1 MPVGRGVATEGRPS
15 PLLGRFLG
23 AMGRKQGVGGEGVSP
38 LDTAS
43 GGDGVENVH
52 LGEVVED
59 KAEEGEE
66 VAQELVASGLI
77 ERRGG
82 G

>member
-1 MPVGRGVATEGRPS
+1 M
-15 PLLGRFLG
+15 
-23 AMGRKQGVGGEGVSP
+23 GGEGVSP